1 MGFVEKRT
9 NGNWEKKFFYDHP
22 VGEKL

>member
-9 NGNWEKKFFYDHP
+9 NGNGEKKFFYDHP